1 MSLFKGP
8 KILWQR
14 LTRQGLGTT
23 AWWAADHLIRILTGV
38 NIHRLS
44 RITPGLHV
52 GGQYRRRGIRR
63 MQRRGITAIINMREE
78 FDDEAAGI
86 AFPRYLHLPTV
97 DDQAPTLDHLGMGA
111 AFIADEI
118 EHGGQVY
125 VHCGAGIGRAAIMAA
140 AYLVTT
146 GLSAEGAWAKI
157 TEARPFIR
165 PTPVQMERLE
175 EFAALEEPE
184 NAATALHAR

>member
-1 MSLFKGP
+1 MKLLKGLG
-8 KILWQR
+8 ILWQR

-23 AWWAADHLIRILTGV
+23 AWWAADHLVRIITGA

-63 MQRRGITAIINMREE
+63 MQQRGITAVINMRQE

-86 AFPRYLHLPTV
+86 AFPHYLYLPTV
-97 DDQAPTLDHLGMGA
+97 DDRAPTAEHLRLGA
-111 AFIADEI
+111 SFIADEL
-118 EHGGQVY
+118 EQGGQVY
-125 VHCGAGIGRAAIMAA
+125 VHCGSGIGRAATMAA

-146 GLSAEGAWAKI
+146 GLSPEEAWAKI
-157 TEARPFIR
+157 REARPFIR
-165 PTPVQMERLE
+165 PTPPQIDRLE
-175 EFAALEEPE
+175 EFAAGL
-184 NAATALHAR
+184 